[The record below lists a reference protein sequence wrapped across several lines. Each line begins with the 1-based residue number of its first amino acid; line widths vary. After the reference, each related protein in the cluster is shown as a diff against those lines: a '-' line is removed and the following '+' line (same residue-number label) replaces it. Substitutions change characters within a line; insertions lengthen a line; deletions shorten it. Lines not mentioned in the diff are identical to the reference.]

1 MAGLRTVP
9 LPRGKRHVGDGFE
22 DRPHDRGEEGTALGR
37 PEAHTAAEVLV
48 EGEGYGFR
56 FHGFVLSV
64 VGLAPV
70 FCEALL
76 VIVLRAVVII
86 CNFL

>member
-1 MAGLRTVP
+1 
-9 LPRGKRHVGDGFE
+9 
-22 DRPHDRGEEGTALGR
+22 
-37 PEAHTAAEVLV
+37 
-48 EGEGYGFR
+48 
-56 FHGFVLSV
+56 VLSV

-70 FCEALL
+70 FREALL